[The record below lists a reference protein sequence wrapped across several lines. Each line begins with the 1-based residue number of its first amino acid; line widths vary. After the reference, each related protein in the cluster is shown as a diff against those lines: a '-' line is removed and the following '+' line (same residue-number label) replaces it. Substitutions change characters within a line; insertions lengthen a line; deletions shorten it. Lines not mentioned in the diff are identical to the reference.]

1 MWPIEFPQIRNPHSE
16 IRDFL
21 SETEHW
27 LELSE
32 ASGLGTEID
41 QQWLLQEANELIAI
55 FTSIGKTSKAR
66 T

>member
-1 MWPIEFPQIRNPHSE
+1 MFKSAIRNPHSE
-16 IRDFL
+16 IRNFL
-21 SETEHW
+21 AETQYW